1 MAIIASNKG
10 GGSSNYAPIPAGNYI
25 ARCYQMIELGTTRET
40 ILGNEKDL
48 HKIRLTF
55 ELPTEVKVFNE
66 EKGEQPLVI
75 SKEFTLSM
83 NEKASLRIFLKSWR
97 GKDFTEDEAK
107 AFDVT
112 KLLGVPCLL
121 NIIHKTGKKDPSKVY
136 DEVASVSPMP
146 KGMIC
151 PVQVNPS
158 VEFSISEWNQGI
170 FNALP
175 EFLQNKIMASH
186 EYKAR
191 TNQREV
197 SGPPTYAAPAP
208 PDETFDDG
216 DLPF

>member
-1 MAIIASNKG
+1 MAIIATNDG
-10 GGSSNYAPIPAGNYI
+10 GQGFATLEAGTYP
-25 ARCYQMIELGTTRET
+25 ARCVSMVHIGTIEET
-40 ILGNEKDL
+40 IAGKTKTLNKVS
-48 HKIRLTF
+48 ITW
-55 ELPTEVKVFNE
+55 ELPTE
-66 EKGEQPLVI
+66 L
-75 SKEFTLSM
+75 KEFKQGDGEKPYHVRKEYTLSM

-97 GKDFTEDEAK
+97 GKDFTEEEAK

-121 NIIHKTGKKDPSKVY
+121 NIVHKTGKKDPSKVY
-136 DEVASVSPMP
+136 DEVASVGPMP

-158 VEFSISEWNQGI
+158 VEFSIGEWNQGI

-191 TNQREV
+191 INQREEF
-197 SGPPTYAAPAP
+197 SPPAYAAPVP
-208 PDETFDDG
+208 PDERFDDDLN